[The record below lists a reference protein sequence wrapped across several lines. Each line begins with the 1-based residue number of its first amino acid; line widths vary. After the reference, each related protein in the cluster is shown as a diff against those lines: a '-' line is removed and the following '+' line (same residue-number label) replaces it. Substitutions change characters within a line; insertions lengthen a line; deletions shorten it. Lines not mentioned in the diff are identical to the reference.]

1 MPAVNTTYTFQD
13 SDVITS
19 VKMNNII
26 DQTTFVASGISG
38 QTLEVTTS
46 GQLKVRSQN
55 ITSNELASNAVTT
68 TKITDG
74 SVTPAKLSTGA
85 PSWDTAGSVVIDEGS
100 VTIGSGAVTI
110 GSGAVTIGSGA
121 VTLGVSGS
129 ATSMTRSDGIDG
141 AFAVVNEGDGG
152 IDFSSSG
159 PISFNG
165 TTVLNQDGAAPIY
178 GARAWGYFKTG
189 PNLLDTARLATG
201 NIAGISRTSEGR
213 YTITLSQAVPTNSAF
228 LFTCSD
234 SGDYLFA
241 TVKSSSTTSV
251 SIEVRNAGNNAK
263 RSR

>member
-68 TKITDG
+68 IKITDG

-100 VTIGSGAVTI
+100 VTIGSGAI
-110 GSGAVTIGSGA
+110 
-121 VTLGVSGS
+121 TLGVSGS

-178 GARAWGYFKTG
+178 GARAWGYFVGGST
-189 PNLLDTARLATG
+189 PSLLSGG
-201 NIAGISRTSEGR
+201 NITSITRTSQGR
-213 YTITLSQAVPTNSAF
+213 YTITLSQAVPINSAF
-228 LFTCSD
+228 LATCKD
-234 SGDYLFA
+234 TGDNLFA
-241 TVKSSSTTSV
+241 TVNSSSTTSV
-251 SIEVRNAGNNAK
+251 SLGIENAGGNLNDPDNINLIVIG
-263 RSR
+263 